1 LTRYWVCVSSFRL
14 YPMDNTKPFI
24 DKHLSPAAAGES
36 RSVELAEQYMQRGSF
51 QAAEEIARDRL
62 HIFPCDTDAKIILG
76 RALLGMG
83 KNEEGAGILEDVA
96 ADIRRWSRIFKVLA
110 ERYAAQG
117 APEKS
122 DRALEIFAAVS
133 GTGKDRNSPLT
144 PEEGKG
150 AGGEADQISAPE
162 EVGVISPDFRTVTLA
177 ELCIRQGHLE
187 AAKAMLVEIL
197 ARDEGNLKAA
207 ERLREVDAMLKKT
220 SGKSKDVLRDL
231 QGWLKKIEKAKNHG
245 SDSFPPSR

>member
-1 LTRYWVCVSSFRL
+1 
-14 YPMDNTKPFI
+14 
-24 DKHLSPAAAGES
+24 
-36 RSVELAEQYMQRGSF
+36 
-51 QAAEEIARDRL
+51 
-62 HIFPCDTDAKIILG
+62 
-76 RALLGMG
+76 
-83 KNEEGAGILEDVA
+83 GAGILEDVA